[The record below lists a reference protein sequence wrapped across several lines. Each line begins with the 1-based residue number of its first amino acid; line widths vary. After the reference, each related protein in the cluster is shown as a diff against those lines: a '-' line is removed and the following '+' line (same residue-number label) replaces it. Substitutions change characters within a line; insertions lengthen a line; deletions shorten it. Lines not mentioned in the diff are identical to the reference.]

1 MVARASGEREWA
13 ITANGCGCGLS
24 FGSDENV
31 VELHRGDGYDNIINV
46 LNATESFTLKWLIL
60 FYVNFTSIFFFKKK
74 G

>member
-31 VELHRGDGYDNIINV
+31 VELRRGDGYDNIINV
-46 LNATESFTLKWLIL
+46 LNATESFTLK
-60 FYVNFTSIFFFKKK
+60 
-74 G
+74 